1 LLFDDAAQAHGA
13 RDLDGKIVGGS
24 TNATAFSFYPGK
36 NLGAMGDGGAIT
48 TNDTEI
54 AEIIKAYRTK
64 KVSHLSPIFFSVL
77 LIGVF
82 LWTLYG
88 FLKKDYPII
97 ITNSI
102 SFILNSYMLFLYFKN
117 K

>member
-1 LLFDDAAQAHGA
+1 MSVEIIGFLAGLFTT
-13 RDLDGKIVGGS
+13 V
-24 TNATAFSFYPGK
+24 
-36 NLGAMGDGGAIT
+36 AI
-48 TNDTEI
+48 I
-54 AEIIKAYRTK
+54 PQIIKAYRTK

>member
-1 LLFDDAAQAHGA
+1 MSVEIIGFLAGLFTT
-13 RDLDGKIVGGS
+13 V
-24 TNATAFSFYPGK
+24 
-36 NLGAMGDGGAIT
+36 AI
-48 TNDTEI
+48 I
-54 AEIIKAYRTK
+54 PQIIKAYRTK
-64 KVSHLSPIFFSVL
+64 KVSHLSPLFFSIL

>member
-1 LLFDDAAQAHGA
+1 MSVEIIGFLAGLFTT
-13 RDLDGKIVGGS
+13 V
-24 TNATAFSFYPGK
+24 
-36 NLGAMGDGGAIT
+36 AI
-48 TNDTEI
+48 I
-54 AEIIKAYRTK
+54 PQIIKAYRTK
-64 KVSHLSPIFFSVL
+64 KVSHLSPIFFSIL

-88 FLKKDYPII
+88 FFKKDYPII